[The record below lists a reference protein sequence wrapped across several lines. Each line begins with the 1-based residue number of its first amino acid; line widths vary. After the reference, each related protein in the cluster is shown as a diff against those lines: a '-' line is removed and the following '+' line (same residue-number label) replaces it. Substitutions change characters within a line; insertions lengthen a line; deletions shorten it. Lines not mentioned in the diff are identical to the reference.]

1 MKFLVVVDMQKDFV
15 TGSLGTK
22 EAQVIVP
29 NIVEKIEREDYDCLY
44 FTQDAHFSK
53 VQLNSSLWDWSYEE
67 SLEGQKL
74 PIPHCLYETDGYR
87 LIPEIK
93 NILKELHKQEE
104 YDYEI
109 IQKNTFGSTS
119 LCNQIIETVTDEYE
133 YEESYMTL
141 QLEKEIEIELC
152 GVCTDI
158 CVVSNALLLR
168 ANFPNSKITVNANCC
183 AGSTP
188 ELHEAAL
195 KVMESCQIDVIR

>member
-1 MKFLVVVDMQKDFV
+1 MKFLIVVDMQNDFV

-22 EAQVIVP
+22 EAQAIVP
-29 NIVEKIEREDYDCLY
+29 NIIEKIEREDYDYLY
-44 FTQDAHFSK
+44 FTQDAHFSRA
-53 VQLNSSLWDWSYEE
+53 QLKPSLWDWTYEE

-74 PIPHCLYETDGYR
+74 PIGHCLYETDGYQ

-93 NILKELHKQEE
+93 NILKELYKQEE

-119 LCNQIIETVTDEYE
+119 LCNQITGTVTDE

-141 QLEKEIEIELC
+141 QLERKTEIELC

-158 CVVSNALLLR
+158 CIVSNALLLR
-168 ANFPNSKITVNANCC
+168 ANFPNSKIIVNANCC

-195 KVMESCQIDVIR
+195 KVMESCQIDIIR